1 MLTATAHGRLGRD
14 TELRYLQD
22 GTAVADMAIGC
33 NIGRKGEDGK
43 QPTTWLK
50 AVLWGKQAEA
60 LAQYLTKGNGVV
72 VTVRDVNVR
81 TFTKQDGTP
90 SFSLEGRVDG
100 LEFTG
105 AGPREESTGQQA
117 PQQARAP
124 ERTAQQP
131 RYAPKSPTPTTGFD
145 DMDSDIPFVSC
156 SMQHDMDSLRV
167 RKLRRYKGDL

>member
-14 TELRYLQD
+14 VELRYLTD

-60 LAQYLTKGNGVV
+60 LAQYLTKGKGVV

-105 AGPREESTGQQA
+105 AGPREEAAAPAPARTVAPPRQAAKPAPADYDGQ
-117 PQQARAP
+117 
-124 ERTAQQP
+124 
-131 RYAPKSPTPTTGFD
+131 
-145 DMDSDIPFVSC
+145 DIPF
-156 SMQHDMDSLRV
+156 
-167 RKLRRYKGDL
+167 

>member
-14 TELRYLQD
+14 VELRYLTD

-60 LAQYLTKGNGVV
+60 LAQYLTKGKGVV

-105 AGPREESTGQQA
+105 AGPREEAAAPAPARTVAPPRPAPRQATGAA
-117 PQQARAP
+117 P
-124 ERTAQQP
+124 
-131 RYAPKSPTPTTGFD
+131 STGFD
-145 DMDSDIPFVSC
+145 DMDDDIPFVSC
-156 SMQHDMDSLRV
+156 APTHDMASLQS
-167 RKLRRYKGDL
+167 RKLRRYKHGF